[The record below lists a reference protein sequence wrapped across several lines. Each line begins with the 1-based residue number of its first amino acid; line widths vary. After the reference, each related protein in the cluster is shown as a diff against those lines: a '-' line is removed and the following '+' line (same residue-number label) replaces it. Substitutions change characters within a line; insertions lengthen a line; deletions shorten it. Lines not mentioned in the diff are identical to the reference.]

1 MFSHL
6 TSKYPYFTRE
16 LPVRLGLVV
25 FDNYSEHV
33 TQIFS
38 SFACLLM
45 LTYFLNTENG
55 HFCVFPS
62 QKISC
67 RQSRF
72 MDTGDHWLYLA
83 APGTSY
89 FLVTTIY

>member
-1 MFSHL
+1 MVRMMFFS
-6 TSKYPYFTRE
+6 SDVIFPRE
-16 LPVRLGLVV
+16 LPVKLGFVV

-38 SFACLLM
+38 CFACLLM

-55 HFCVFPS
+55 HFCVFSS

-72 MDTGDHWLYLA
+72 MAFPIFFILLYSNNRPVL
-83 APGTSY
+83 
-89 FLVTTIY
+89 